1 MLWVPQQSL
10 CEGQTTKITWMK
22 DDVMNDPVYFAIFEA
37 STHTH
42 NGIARVAAVVD
53 IFARPGFTKS
63 GLTRFEYQYTCVTIF
78 L

>member
-1 MLWVPQQSL
+1 
-10 CEGQTTKITWMK
+10 
-22 DDVMNDPVYFAIFEA
+22 MNDPVYFAIFEA

-63 GLTRFEYQYTCVTIF
+63 GLTRFEYQDTCVTIF

>member
-1 MLWVPQQSL
+1 
-10 CEGQTTKITWMK
+10 
-22 DDVMNDPVYFAIFEA
+22 MNDPVYFAIFEA
-37 STHTH
+37 STHTHTH